1 VQNRQ
6 STVNLSRKVSTCS
19 TTALQYVF
27 ISISSTHFLSFY
39 HFCRLSADLIVPVFF
54 SPAIRQ
60 YGFGI
65 TPINFTG
72 TAWRRCNHDCR
83 EIFQMVQLCPDMS
96 SFLRRIVT
104 FLIIAPYEY
113 FSAFGG
119 DILRGFQMHGQERG
133 SYHRMDHFYSGRA
146 TLI

>member
-1 VQNRQ
+1 MVWVLRPLILLGQLGGGATMIVVKFFRW
-6 STVNLSRKVSTCS
+6 
-19 TTALQYVF
+19 Y
-27 ISISSTHFLSFY
+27 
-39 HFCRLSADLIVPVFF
+39 RL
-54 SPAIRQ
+54 
-60 YGFGI
+60 
-65 TPINFTG
+65 
-72 TAWRRCNHDCR
+72 
-83 EIFQMVQLCPDMS
+83 QLCPDMS